1 MVISIFKSSTVKWHF
16 WKYIFGGV
24 GSVVAILLLGKN
36 FFEFP
41 ALDSIYFGVALIIAI
56 WLVRFLYLLIEN
68 LIIFIHNTY
77 VDSVWGF
84 AIIELK
90 NAYAEI
96 HLLRKK
102 DEISAEDFI
111 KTMMIFCDTLKQI
124 FDKKTKSNCCVSIK
138 VPIALGASLETLEL
152 KNLCRDSFHKTR
164 DTDQYNSIRHTIIGN
179 TAYTKIVNKILRG
192 NQKHLAYINNDI
204 QNSIEYEN
212 TSKECHPN
220 GVLPYKSELV
230 FPIVPIKG
238 NDNIRRNLMGFICVD
253 CDAPHKF
260 DEKRYDI
267 PMIEGIADGIFDIFV
282 KRNNR
287 Q

>member
-1 MVISIFKSSTVKWHF
+1 MFTTILKQSTTKWPF

-24 GSVVAILLLGKN
+24 GSIVAVLLFGKN
-36 FFEFP
+36 FFELP
-41 ALDSIYFGVALIIAI
+41 VLDSILGGFGV
-56 WLVRFLYLLIEN
+56 
-68 LIIFIHNTY
+68 IFIIWFLRFTYLVIIHTISYIHNAF
-77 VDSVWGF
+77 VDSIWGS

-90 NAYAEI
+90 NAYSEV
-96 HLLRKK
+96 HFLRKK
-102 DEISAEDFI
+102 EDISDIDFM
-111 KTMMIFCDTLKQI
+111 KTMILFCDTLKRI

-138 VPIALGASLETLEL
+138 VPISLGTSLETLEL

-164 DTDQYNSIRHTIIGN
+164 DTEQYKSISHTIIGN
-179 TAYTKIVNKILRG
+179 TAYTKIVNKLLRG

-204 QNSIEYEN
+204 HHSLEYEN
-212 TSKECHPN
+212 TSKECYEN
-220 GVLPYKSELV
+220 GILPYKSELV

-238 NDNIRRNLMGFICVD
+238 NEKERRNLMGFICID
-253 CDAPHKF
+253 CNAPNKF

-282 KRNNR
+282 KRNA